1 MTDLTLEAT
10 TVEIVLEVTGEPDI
24 VMEVTGEVVI
34 ELLPIGMQGVG
45 VPAGGIAGQVLAKVS
60 GADFAT
66 GWADIAGG
74 GVVSVDTGWGA
85 YFHTGAAQSLLANT
99 KATLVNN
106 AGSVLQDQKP
116 VDVATF
122 YNGSVIPGRNGD
134 GAAIGIEFTF
144 TPSSALASAI
154 TVSIDIGGAV
164 GEIYVQEYAILKGSG
179 AAHKVA
185 YIATA
190 YMLDTWAANGGAV
203 KVICDGPGSITLVRY
218 VIQRLHRAVS

>member
-1 MTDLTLEAT
+1 MTEVMVNQPMLDVLVTQTGAMSLTLETVAPAT
-10 TVEIVLEVTGEPDI
+10 ITAEPVGDQ
-24 VMEVTGEVVI
+24 G
-34 ELLPIGMQGVG
+34 PPGVG
-45 VPAGGIAGQVLAKVS
+45 VPAGGGAGQVLAKTS
-60 GADFAT
+60 GADYAT
-66 GWADIAGG
+66 GWTSIPGAT
-74 GVVSVDTGWGA
+74 VTTGWGA

-106 AGSVLQDQKP
+106 AGSVLQGQKP

-122 YNGSVIPGRNGD
+122 YDGSVIPGRNGD

-144 TPSSALASAI
+144 TPSSGLASMM